1 MGCFSSWYMGIPSF
15 SINRKRLF
23 LINGSCRFDPR
34 SSLSRTVPFRS
45 LRVASFHII
54 PRLFAFFRI
63 FSRFFCVLY
72 AVIHGLHPLTLGIHF
87 ISRSRESP
95 PVSVLLCGN
104 SLRGTWESP
113 PFRMLF
119 GVCFSFSDPVCLAVV
134 CTHSPFFRCFEETQ
148 QDLTKTLVFVGPG
161 KVAQRRSVRVRRS
174 RHVVCL
180 SICFLHPYYIT
191 AWAPCQHKNAIYGKI
206 IS

>member
-23 LINGSCRFDPR
+23 LMSGPCRFDPG
-34 SSLSRTVPFRS
+34 SSLSRTVPFR
-45 LRVASFHII
+45 
-54 PRLFAFFRI
+54 I
-63 FSRFFCVLY
+63 FLRFFCVLY

-119 GVCFSFSDPVCLAVV
+119 VFSFSFSDPVCLVVV
-134 CTHSPFFRCFEETQ
+134 CTHSPFFRCFVKTQ

-161 KVAQRRSVRVRRS
+161 KVAQRRSVRVGRS

-180 SICFLHPYYIT
+180 SICLLHP
-191 AWAPCQHKNAIYGKI
+191 
-206 IS
+206 